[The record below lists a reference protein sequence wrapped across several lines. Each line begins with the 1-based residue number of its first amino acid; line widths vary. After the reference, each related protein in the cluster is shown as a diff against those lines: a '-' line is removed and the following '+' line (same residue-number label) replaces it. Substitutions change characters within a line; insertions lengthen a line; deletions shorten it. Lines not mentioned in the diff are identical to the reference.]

1 MAIFSGPE
9 IPNSGLVFHYD
20 TGNTVKSWKGAPTTN
35 VIAANFDSTF
45 DTLADN
51 NTAGFNNQLG
61 TGNYL
66 GVSSTR
72 GYQSSKSLRINNGAG
87 GTARVYRIYPV
98 SLGEY
103 SSVSAWVYSIVP
115 GPFITIEYA
124 GGDYSWIVGQT
135 RNTHTGKGWELLW
148 TRANNPA
155 TSATSGHFFLYPG
168 VDNTDTYWDNI
179 QVEKQQYP
187 TPYVNGTRSNTE
199 AVVDL
204 TGNNTI
210 TASSLTYA
218 SDGTFSFNGTSN
230 LLVFPEN
237 SLMNTNS
244 PTVEVWIKTAALSQN
259 GFWFEKGTVNSSY
272 SLFQEGT
279 NIIWRTVNSGSPPYD
294 NLYVATASYLST
306 SSWAHIVGTYTTGN
320 KRLYINGMQ
329 VANNTVSG
337 TIATNA
343 NGCSIGVYGGFSGSR
358 GYWYNG
364 NIGNVKVYNRALSA
378 AEVQQ
383 NFEATRGRYGI

>member
-9 IPNSGLVFHYD
+9 IPNSGLVFHCD
-20 TGNTVKSWKGAPTTN
+20 MGNTGKSWKGAPTTN

-45 DTLADN
+45 DTLADG

-72 GYQSSKSLRINNGAG
+72 GYQSSKSLKINNGTG

-103 SSVSAWVYSIVP
+103 SSVSAWVYSVVP
-115 GPFITIEYA
+115 GPFITIEYS
-124 GGDYSWIVGQT
+124 GGDYNWTVVQT
-135 RNTHTGKGWELLW
+135 RNTHTGTGWELLW
-148 TRANNPA
+148 TRANSA
-155 TSATSGHFFLYPG
+155 TTSATSGHFFLYPG

-187 TPYVNGTRSNTE
+187 TPYINGTRSNTQ
-199 AVVDL
+199 AIVDL
-204 TGNNTI
+204 TNNNTV

-218 SDGTFSFNGTSN
+218 NDGTFSFNGSSN

-237 SLMNTNS
+237 SIMNTNS
-244 PTVEVWIKTAALSQN
+244 PTVEVWIKTSALSQN

-272 SLFQEGT
+272 SLFQEGS
-279 NIIWRTVNSGSPPYD
+279 NIVWRTVNSGSTPYD
-294 NLYVATASYLST
+294 NLLATTASYLST
-306 SSWAHIVGTYTTGN
+306 SAWAHIVGTYTTGS
-320 KRLYINGMQ
+320 KRLYINGVQ
-329 VANNTVSG
+329 VASNTVTG
-337 TIATNA
+337 TIATNT
-343 NGCSIGVYGGFSGSR
+343 NGCSIGVYGGFNGSR

-364 NIGNVKVYNRALSA
+364 SIGNVKVYNRALSA